1 MYELDYEPERLDWN
15 EYFTR
20 YKETRA
26 IKYYREFLH
35 FYEPVL
41 DRKTRRFIDKYEIE
55 DSRAEDL
62 KQIVS
67 ILLWEE
73 LQSYDSELPL
83 LQLIKYKVQAAWQ
96 EYVRVNCGNF
106 QVDNRHQYLL
116 LKKIAYLYFQKKDNN
131 SLSEIISEVA
141 ADLNLTEESVEK
153 YLVAV
158 STFKPKYNADF
169 YANDDEDSFYS
180 SAVDSVANDLD
191 TEALYFKLLR
201 QEKLNSALADLR
213 KPDRLLIEY
222 VYGICPKCLKN
233 KEKKTLREA
242 SLLLG
247 LTEDGAEKK
256 LKNILNKLKKNMV
269 NEGCGHCTY
278 AAFFVPTNRDKSP
291 VWALLG
297 EVGLLPDFLF
307 RAKFGEFRR
316 VRVSRC
322 S

>member
-1 MYELDYEPERLDWN
+1 MYGESRMYELDYTPERLDWN
-15 EYFTR
+15 EYFIRFKKTGD
-20 YKETRA
+20 

-41 DRKTRRFIDKYEIE
+41 DRKIGRFIDKYEIE

-62 KQIVS
+62 KQIFS

-83 LQLIKYKVQAAWQ
+83 SQLIKYKVQAAWQ

-180 SAVDSVANDLD
+180 SAVDFVANDLD

-256 LKNILNKLKKNMV
+256 LKKILNKLKKNM
-269 NEGCGHCTY
+269 E
-278 AAFFVPTNRDKSP
+278 K
-291 VWALLG
+291 
-297 EVGLLPDFLF
+297 
-307 RAKFGEFRR
+307 
-316 VRVSRC
+316 
-322 S
+322 

>member
-1 MYELDYEPERLDWN
+1 MYELDYTPERLDWN

-20 YKETRA
+20 YKETGD

-35 FYEPVL
+35 YYEPVL
-41 DRKTRRFIDKYEIE
+41 DRKTNRFIERYELE
-55 DSRAEDL
+55 DFRAEDL
-62 KQIVS
+62 KQTFS
-67 ILLWEE
+67 FLLWEE
-73 LQSYDSELPL
+73 LQNYESELPL
-83 LQLIKYKVQAAWQ
+83 LQLIKYKVQTAWQ
-96 EYVRVNCGNF
+96 EYVRVNCVNF
-106 QVDNRHQYLL
+106 QIDNRHQYLL
-116 LKKIAYLYFQKKDNN
+116 LKKIAYLYYRKKGKNN
-131 SLSEIISEVA
+131 SLSEIISEIA
-141 ADLNLTEESVEK
+141 TELNLTEESVEN

-169 YANDDEDSFYS
+169 YASDDEDDFYS

-256 LKNILNKLKKNMV
+256 LKNILNKLKKSM
-269 NEGCGHCTY
+269 E
-278 AAFFVPTNRDKSP
+278 
-291 VWALLG
+291 
-297 EVGLLPDFLF
+297 E
-307 RAKFGEFRR
+307 
-316 VRVSRC
+316 
-322 S
+322 